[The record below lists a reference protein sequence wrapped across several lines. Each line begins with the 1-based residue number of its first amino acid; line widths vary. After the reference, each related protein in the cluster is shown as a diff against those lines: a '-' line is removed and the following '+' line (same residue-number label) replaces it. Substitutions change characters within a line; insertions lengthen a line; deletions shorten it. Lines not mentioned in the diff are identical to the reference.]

1 MKKFASAPVSIIRF
15 SVSSAAPPYTNLN
28 DTPAVGDGRV
38 SVRFPV
44 IAGTTLTLPALAVA
58 VSVVS
63 ASLNVMGV
71 TCNPDP
77 SKLNSVVNAPVVEF
91 FATTSNPSSDLT
103 GPEKVVLAM
112 IFSCLG

>member
-1 MKKFASAPVSIIRF
+1 
-15 SVSSAAPPYTNLN
+15 
-28 DTPAVGDGRV
+28 RV

-58 VSVVS
+58 VRVVS
-63 ASLNVMGV
+63 ASLNVTGV

-77 SKLNSVVNAPVVEF
+77 SRLNSVVIAPVDEF
-91 FATTSNPSSDLT
+91 FDTTSNPSSDLT

-112 IFSCLG
+112 SFSLSWLVSAGYPTVRKKRKGRDAITTQHL